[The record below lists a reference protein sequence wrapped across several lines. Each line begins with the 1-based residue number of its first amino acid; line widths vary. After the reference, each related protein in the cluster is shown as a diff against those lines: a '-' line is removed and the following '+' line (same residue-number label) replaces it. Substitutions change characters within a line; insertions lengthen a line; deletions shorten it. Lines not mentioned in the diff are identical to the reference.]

1 MTYYKTPELLDQKRF
16 GNGYF
21 YIAGEL
27 FTEKQANRIGA
38 NISIL
43 DKVEISQRKTYW
55 FFGARF
61 ENTNLPPIFKNK

>member
-1 MTYYKTPELLDQKRF
+1 MKYYKVSEKMDQKRF

-38 NISIL
+38 NISLL
-43 DKVEISQRKTYW
+43 DAVEISQRKTYW

-61 ENTNLPPIFKNK
+61 AMND